1 MKLYDI
7 NTFLLCLLL
16 VIFVLAS
23 CEKNPT
29 SPILE
34 KKSNI
39 LVIVKDESGIPLK
52 GVEVITYP
60 KTVKLI
66 TDKDGRAF
74 IENIPTKD
82 YQVVISRS
90 DIPIFYRDAELRM
103 GQTLELK
110 FVVANKVTINLNI
123 KDISGQPL
131 KDIVIT
137 TSPATSKVT
146 TDEDGRAVLENIP
159 VKRYTFIVKR
169 GNSTAYVRGKR
180 IIIRNGKLQDI
191 EITVD
196 SQSPFI
202 KILSPENHN
211 YQNIFDIHF
220 AAEARDFED
229 GELPEDALIWYSN
242 IDGEMG
248 TGRELTVDRLS
259 VGHHKITLAGTDSN
273 QNRTERFI
281 WLNLYYFEKESYFP
295 IPQGGNWSYRYW
307 MPKFS
312 VINDNGETEYW
323 TLSDLQV
330 LMDDINTRNCTMQY
344 TVTSESN
351 HTIIY
356 QYYLVDYFETDLEN
370 IYVTKTTEQLKI
382 WKDIEINQKPSDQLN
397 IETVYTPR
405 YMIIKNHMDPSS
417 ESSYETTVMAD
428 VTWYFENVSFGSKIY
443 SETVDVETYVKIGDI
458 ETIETDIGTFDAA
471 TVTVIQGE
479 TYRKWWLTK
488 KLGLIQLEYNTLDFP
503 LNATLYDTNILT
515 YSENT
520 LSKIPAHN
528 SFSSTGLY
536 FQKKL
541 KTPQDS
547 PERML
552 EICRFLRDLCP
563 R

>member
-1 MKLYDI
+1 
-7 NTFLLCLLL
+7 
-16 VIFVLAS
+16 
-23 CEKNPT
+23 
-29 SPILE
+29 
-34 KKSNI
+34 

-52 GVEVITYP
+52 GVEVVTYP
-60 KTVKLI
+60 ETVKLI

-90 DIPIFYRDAELRM
+90 DIPIFYRDAELKM
-103 GQTLELK
+103 LQTLELR
-110 FVVANKVTINLNI
+110 FVVANVVTINLNV

-137 TSPATSKVT
+137 TSPSTSKVT
-146 TDEDGRAVLENIP
+146 TDEDGRAVLENVP

-169 GNSTAYVRGKR
+169 ANSTAYVRGKR
-180 IIIRNGKLQDI
+180 IIVRNGKLQDI

-196 SQSPFI
+196 SQSPFV

-220 AAEARDFED
+220 TAEAHDFED

-307 MPKFS
+307 MPEFS

-323 TLSDLQV
+323 TLSDLKV
-330 LMDDINTRNCTMQY
+330 SMDDINTRNCTMQY
-344 TVTSESN
+344 TVTSENN
-351 HTIIY
+351 HTKIY
-356 QYYLVDYFETDLEN
+356 QYYLVDCFETDLEN

-382 WKDIEINQKPSDQLN
+382 WKDKEINQKPSDQLN

-417 ESSYETTVMAD
+417 EISYETTVMAD

-443 SETVDVETYVKIGDI
+443 RETVDVETYVEIGDI

-479 TYRKWWLTK
+479 TYRKWW
-488 KLGLIQLEYNTLDFP
+488 
-503 LNATLYDTNILT
+503 
-515 YSENT
+515 
-520 LSKIPAHN
+520 
-528 SFSSTGLY
+528 
-536 FQKKL
+536 
-541 KTPQDS
+541 
-547 PERML
+547 PERT
-552 EICRFLRDLCP
+552 
-563 R
+563 